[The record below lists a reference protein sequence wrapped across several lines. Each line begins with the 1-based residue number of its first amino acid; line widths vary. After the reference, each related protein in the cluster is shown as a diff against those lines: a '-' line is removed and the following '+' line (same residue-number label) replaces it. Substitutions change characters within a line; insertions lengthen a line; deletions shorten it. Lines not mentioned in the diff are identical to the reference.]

1 MNGKNCCQ
9 RVKFSRPVKV
19 INEMNDRTHRSATL
33 ERLEQVLDAYG
44 GDPIRWPDNERDVL
58 LALVRQSPKASARLQ
73 EAEVLDQILSH
84 GDRWTEPV
92 SCSMANRLADG
103 VMEAIATRETMA
115 AEASGQVTVDSIR
128 DKTLDDVVTLDSYRS
143 GANVGRQPKRNS
155 WPAAALMAASLVFG
169 VYLGASG
176 VLTPVFDEFAEFTG
190 GVNTSDTELAELSFG
205 PDFALEEELL

>member
-73 EAEVLDQILSH
+73 EA
-84 GDRWTEPV
+84 
-92 SCSMANRLADG
+92 
-103 VMEAIATRETMA
+103 
-115 AEASGQVTVDSIR
+115 
-128 DKTLDDVVTLDSYRS
+128 
-143 GANVGRQPKRNS
+143 
-155 WPAAALMAASLVFG
+155 
-169 VYLGASG
+169 
-176 VLTPVFDEFAEFTG
+176 
-190 GVNTSDTELAELSFG
+190 
-205 PDFALEEELL
+205 